1 MKHRKGGNPDQPE
14 VGKSEA
20 KLKKQQT
27 EIAASVLLR
36 LLLDAET
43 STLRIFNLTN
53 KQAVN
58 CLLNSETRLHDR
70 LRSANMLHKKQ

>member
-36 LLLDAET
+36 LLLDAERHPHLEY
-43 STLRIFNLTN
+43 STLQTSKL
-53 KQAVN
+53 
-58 CLLNSETRLHDR
+58 
-70 LRSANMLHKKQ
+70 